1 MQRWTNARN
10 IGFTILVWI
19 AIVFIVAWTIGHFIT
34 AVILFVIAALL
45 AYAISPGVTL
55 LRRLHVPR
63 LLAILIVYLV
73 ALAALGAILFYIGST
88 AIAQV
93 VSFAKALPDLLRETK
108 PNNPAPL
115 FSLLKPLGLT
125 ASQYNQYRQDV
136 IDQVTAS
143 AGTFASNAIPVVTGI
158 ASGLIDFVLVFIL
171 SVYLVIDGPR
181 AINWLRSAAPASQRG
196 RVLFYLDILSSKV
209 GGYIRGQLIMSTFI
223 GVMVGGG
230 MAAFQVPFA
239 LLLGVLAFFMEFV
252 PILGTIISGAACVLI
267 ALAAKNFLIAALVAG
282 YFIVVHILEADVVG
296 PRVVGRAVGL
306 HPVVAILALTVG
318 TELFGLWGA
327 VFSVPIA
334 GVLQALIISIWTE
347 WRSTHP
353 DQFTPPRPKNLEPQ
367 PVTAPQD
374 QQPQEPVSSTPT
386 TKAT

>member
-88 AIAQV
+88 AVAQV
-93 VSFAKALPDLLRETK
+93 VDFAKALPDLLRETK
-108 PNNPAPL
+108 PNNPSPL
-115 FSLLKPLGLT
+115 FSLLRPLGLT
-125 ASQYNQYRQDV
+125 ADQYNQYRQDV

-158 ASGLIDFVLVFIL
+158 ANGLIDFVLVFIM

-181 AINWLRSAAPASQRG
+181 AVNWLRSAAPSRQRG

-267 ALAAKNFLIAALVAG
+267 ALATKNLLIAVFVAV
-282 YFIVVHILEADVVG
+282 YFVVVHILEADVIG
-296 PRVVGRAVGL
+296 PRIVGRAVGL

-347 WRSTHP
+347 WRNAHP
-353 DQFTPPRPKNLEPQ
+353 DQFTSPRPKNLEPQ

>member
-1 MQRWTNARN
+1 
-10 IGFTILVWI
+10 
-19 AIVFIVAWTIGHFIT
+19 
-34 AVILFVIAALL
+34 
-45 AYAISPGVTL
+45 
-55 LRRLHVPR
+55 
-63 LLAILIVYLV
+63 
-73 ALAALGAILFYIGST
+73 
-88 AIAQV
+88 
-93 VSFAKALPDLLRETK
+93 
-108 PNNPAPL
+108 L

-125 ASQYNQYRQDV
+125 ADQYNQYRQDV

-181 AINWLRSAAPASQRG
+181 AVNWLRIAAPASQRG

-209 GGYIRGQLIMSTFI
+209 GGYIRGQLIMSSFI

-267 ALAAKNFLIAALVAG
+267 ALATKPPIIAVFVLV
-282 YFIVVHILEADVVG
+282 YFIVIHILEADIVG
-296 PRVVGRAVGL
+296 PRIVGRAVGL

-327 VFSVPIA
+327 VFSIPIA
-334 GVLQALIISIWTE
+334 GVLQALIISIWAQ
-347 WRSTHP
+347 WRDTHP
-353 DQFTPPRPKNLEPQ
+353 DQFTPARPKNLQPQ
-367 PVTAPQD
+367 PITAPKD

-386 TKAT
+386 TTAT